1 MSNPVLVAE
10 GLCKAYDGVDRIT
23 VLDGLDLTVEAG
35 DSVAVAGVSGV
46 GKSTLLHLL
55 GGLDRPD
62 AGLVIFQ
69 GESLGGFD
77 AARLAEY
84 RNRHVGFVFQF
95 HHLLPEFTALE
106 NVMVPLR
113 IGGNEAEGADRA
125 RFLLD
130 RLGLGARLQH
140 RPSQLSGG
148 EQQRVAVARALAV
161 EPTLVLAD
169 EPTGNLDPGTGLA
182 VFETLRE
189 LQEEQPFALVLA
201 THSESLARTC
211 GRVMRMRAGKLET
224 MGENAARDYFDGV
237 AG

>member
-1 MSNPVLVAE
+1 MSEPVLVAE
-10 GLCKAYDGVDRIT
+10 GLCKAYDGVERIT
-23 VLDGLDLTVEAG
+23 VLDELDLSVDAG

-62 AGLVIFQ
+62 AGLVRFH

-77 AARLAEY
+77 AARLAAY

-113 IGGNEAEGADRA
+113 IGGTEREGADRA

-130 RLGLGARLQH
+130 RLGLGSRLQH

-169 EPTGNLDPGTGLA
+169 EPTGNLDPATGVRDPAGAPGRAALCPGPGDPQRDSGPN
-182 VFETLRE
+182 LR
-189 LQEEQPFALVLA
+189 PGDADA
-201 THSESLARTC
+201 GGKAGND
-211 GRVMRMRAGKLET
+211 GRKRGPGLL
-224 MGENAARDYFDGV
+224 
-237 AG
+237 